1 MQKTQMKKK
10 SIGKIRI
17 SIALFAFCFMVCCPF
32 LADAAEETAIGK
44 LDDVYITGFFK
55 EAPQRQL
62 HWTYAGS
69 GYAKQPYF
77 FIPSGID
84 SDTVQIW
91 FASAGENPDG
101 SGVQE
106 GYVTINGARVH
117 SGDSIRL
124 PQDGGKIPITVG
136 NGTVVSVGV
145 KRSAKLASMF
155 IDTASGNMNQIH
167 ADKSNKEKGDI
178 LLVRGDGALDYQGT
192 LKHIKGRG
200 NATWNMDK
208 KPYNIK
214 LDESADLLGMG
225 SAKGWCLLANYG
237 DTSLLRNH
245 VIYNLAEEAGI
256 EFTMDSRSIDLYLN
270 GTYNGTYLMTEKIE
284 IGKNRVNITDMEKAT
299 EKVNSADLDSYPAGG
314 KSWYQNGGRKWV
326 SIPNDPADITGGY
339 LIEIELDER
348 YAAEAC
354 GFVTT
359 RGQAVTMKAPEFVS
373 KNQIDYIAD
382 LYQKMEDAIYS
393 GTGYNAEGKHFS
405 EYIDE
410 ESIARMYLLQEY
422 SMNLDTGITSFYLY
436 KDSDTTGDGKFHM
449 APVWDFDMSTG
460 NYGYRNG
467 VDLTNPELWW
477 ANRATIYNKEEL
489 NILAKAIQYESV
501 EKLATEQWNDIFYPI
516 IRACLEEEEDVSL
529 QKLKTLT
536 EYQKELSTSAGLN
549 FLVWPDALKHWST
562 GVQSGKDFA
571 DSVKYLRN
579 FLERREA
586 FIHKKFAYGGTGGY
600 DVLKG
605 TVSIEGTLRVGETIA
620 ARVKDS
626 NAKAFIYQWK
636 ADGENIPEASDEI
649 YLLTEADLGK
659 VISVEVKAEDK
670 KLLKSL
676 YGSTDSI
683 VQNPEPEPETLT
695 GTVSIEGTMK
705 VGEEIT
711 AQVKE
716 SNARSFTYQWM
727 ADGVV
732 IAGAT
737 EAVYR
742 LTENEA
748 GKIMSVEVKAA
759 EGLFLNTLPGI
770 ADERVQALDPEPE
783 TLTGTV
789 SIEGTMKVGEEITLQ
804 VKESNARS
812 FTYQWMADGVVIAG
826 ATEAVYRLTENEAGK
841 IMSVEVKAAEG
852 LFLNSLLGVADK
864 KVQALNPDPNPGQN
878 TDSDQ
883 IINPS
888 PTVLAASDVTS
899 ITSTKAGVK
908 IQFGKTENAS
918 SYEIYRKVGNKLQKI
933 ATVKETSY
941 TDVNPVGGKSAVY
954 MVKAVSGDLTKFTD
968 AAFGAAKSVKLPN
981 VPKNVKAKAQK
992 DRKVCLSWKK
1002 VKGASAYLIYRADS
1016 KNGKYKVV
1024 KTVKK
1029 PGTTAYTDKKNLK
1042 KNKKY
1047 YYKII
1052 VLKNGKYS
1060 PASNAVKVW
1069 VKK

>member
-410 ESIARMYLLQEY
+410 ESIAKMYLLQEY

-436 KDSDTTGDGKFHM
+436 KDSDATGDGKFHM

-516 IRACLEEEEDVSL
+516 IRVCLEEEEDVSP
-529 QKLKTLT
+529 QKLRTLT
-536 EYQKELSTSAGLN
+536 EYQKELSASAGLN

-571 DSVKYLRN
+571 DSVKYLKN

-683 VQNPEPEPETLT
+683 VQNP
-695 GTVSIEGTMK
+695 
-705 VGEEIT
+705 
-711 AQVKE
+711 
-716 SNARSFTYQWM
+716 
-727 ADGVV
+727 
-732 IAGAT
+732 
-737 EAVYR
+737 
-742 LTENEA
+742 
-748 GKIMSVEVKAA
+748 
-759 EGLFLNTLPGI
+759 
-770 ADERVQALDPEPE
+770 DPEPE

-852 LFLNSLLGVADK
+852 LYLNSLLGIADK
-864 KVQALNPDPNPGQN
+864 KVQDFYPDPNPGQN

-899 ITSTKAGVK
+899 LTSTKAGVK

-968 AAFGAAKSVKLPN
+968 AAFGSAKSVTLPN

-992 DRKVCLSWKK
+992 DRKVRLSWKK
-1002 VKGASAYLIYRADS
+1002 VKGASAYLIYRGDS
-1016 KNGKYKVV
+1016 KNGRYKVV

-1029 PGTTAYTDKKNLK
+1029 PGTTVYTDKKNLK

-1060 PASNAVKVW
+1060 PASSAVKVR